1 MIICGIISEYNPF
14 HNGHMI
20 HIEQSRKKTDADL
33 IVCVMSGNFVQRGEP
48 AIFDKYTRA
57 YCALLG
63 GADAVVELPFLSA
76 VQSAE
81 GFASGGIKTLNALSA
96 NYVSFGCETEDI
108 KALKQTGLVL
118 SKERRAFRKALKE
131 NLSQGM
137 SFPKARMLA
146 AFPEAPEELQMP
158 NAILALEYIKALNK
172 SKSLIE
178 PVAIKRVGQSYHSE
192 DISTQLSSATAIR
205 AAIEQG
211 SFNKAFASMPK
222 ICSDYIIKQLDLGLV
237 PIFASSFDRELIF
250 RLRQGGA
257 EYIRTLQDVSEGLE
271 NRIYDAAK
279 TSITRQEL
287 IDKIKTKRY
296 TYTRISRILLYALFG
311 ITRELV
317 QKHNKKAP
325 DYVHILGVKNTNV
338 MSALTKSSHV
348 PIVIGKSDL
357 YPRTDLS
364 ATGVYALTQNTRPFN
379 APVRDF
385 TQKLIILE

>member
-76 VQSAE
+76 IQSAE
-81 GFASGGIKTLNALSA
+81 GFAAGGVKTLNVLNAD
-96 NYVSFGCETEDI
+96 YISFGCETEDI
-108 KALKQTGLVL
+108 EALKQTGLVL
-118 SKERRAFRKALKE
+118 SKEKRPFRKALKE

-137 SFPKARMLA
+137 SFPKARMQA
-146 AFPEAPEELQMP
+146 AFPEAPDEMQMP

-172 SKSLIE
+172 TKSLIA
-178 PVAIKRVGQSYHSE
+178 PVAIKRIGQSYHSE
-192 DISTQLSSATAIR
+192 DISTEFSSATAIR
-205 AAIEQG
+205 RAIEQG
-211 SFNKAFASMPK
+211 SLYEAFASMPQV
-222 ICSDYIIKQLDLGLV
+222 CADYIAAQLDLGLKPV
-237 PIFASSFDRELIF
+237 FASSFDRELIF
-250 RLRQGGA
+250 RLRQGGT
-257 EYIRTLQDVSEGLE
+257 EYIKTLQDISEGLE
-271 NRIYDAAK
+271 NRIHEAAK
-279 TSITRQEL
+279 TSTTRQEL

-311 ITRELV
+311 ITREMV
-317 QKHNKKAP
+317 QKHNKKVLE
-325 DYVHILGVKNTNV
+325 YVHVVGVKNRDV
-338 MSALTKSSHV
+338 MSALTKSSRV

-357 YPRTDLS
+357 YPQADLA
-364 ATGVYALTQNTRPFN
+364 ATGVYALTQNVHPFS

>member
-20 HIEQSRKKTDADL
+20 HIEKSRNKADADL

-57 YCALLG
+57 YCALFG
-63 GADAVVELPFLSA
+63 GADAVIELPFLSA

-81 GFASGGIKTLNALSA
+81 GFAAGGIKTLNAINA
-96 NYVSFGCETEDI
+96 DFVSFGCEIEDI

-118 SKERRAFRKALKE
+118 SKEKRAFKKALKE
-131 NLSQGM
+131 NLSKGM
-137 SFPKARMLA
+137 SFPKARMQA
-146 AFPEAPEELQMP
+146 AFPNSPEEMQMP

-172 SKSLIE
+172 TKSSIE

-192 DISTQLSSATAIR
+192 DISTELSSATAIR
-205 AAIEQG
+205 SAMQQG
-211 SFNKAFASMPK
+211 SLKEAFASMPE
-222 ICSDYIIKQLDLGLV
+222 ICAGYITAQLDLGLKPV
-237 PIFASSFDRELIF
+237 FASSFDRELIF
-250 RLRQGGA
+250 RLRQGGT
-257 EYIRTLQDVSEGLE
+257 EYIKTLQDVSEGLE
-271 NRIYDAAK
+271 NRIYEAAK
-279 TSITRQEL
+279 TSTTRQEL

-296 TYTRISRILLYALFG
+296 TYTRISRVLLYALFG
-311 ITRELV
+311 ITREMV

-325 DYVHILGVKNTNV
+325 EYVHVLGVKNRDV
-338 MSALTKSSHV
+338 MSALTKSSLV
-348 PIVIGKSDL
+348 PLVIGKSDL
-357 YPRTDLS
+357 YPQTDLA
-364 ATGVYALTQNTRPFN
+364 ATGVYALTQNVHPFN